1 MMFLKFFF
9 FQAMAFAEETHHA
22 AEGMAHDPHAIPW
35 SSLFVQT
42 FNFICIFVF
51 LYFVLRKAV
60 KAHFEHRARDY
71 KMMVDRADSAR
82 REAEANKRSISDR
95 LQKLESS
102 AESSLADAKAE
113 AEILRARMI
122 SEAKE
127 LSTRLEADAKR
138 TTQTELERAK
148 AELRRELLQSAL
160 KSSNENLQK
169 SLGSSEQKQL
179 QNEFVEKIQ
188 VVGG

>member
-1 MMFLKFFF
+1 MTFLKILF
-9 FQAMAFAEETHHA
+9 FQFAAFAEEAHHA

-35 SSLFVQT
+35 WSLFVQT

-51 LYFVLRKAV
+51 LYFVLRKSV
-60 KAHFEHRARDY
+60 KAYFQHRARDY
-71 KMMVDRADSAR
+71 KMMVDRAESAR
-82 REAEANKRSISDR
+82 REAEDNKRTINER
-95 LQKLESS
+95 LQKLESG
-102 AESSLADAKAE
+102 AESSLTAAKAE
-113 AEILRARMI
+113 AEALRLRMI

-127 LSTRLEADAKR
+127 LSARLEADAQR
-138 TTQTELERAK
+138 TTQSELERAK
-148 AELRRELLQSAL
+148 AELLRELLQSAL

-169 SLGSSEQKQL
+169 SLGSLEQKQL